1 MPYEVS
7 VVKCI
12 NYEANLLEAAL
23 NDAFLPIDALSFV
36 HPGMKIAIKANLV
49 TFKKPQAAATV
60 HPALLTALCKLL
72 IDRGA
77 SVVVGDSPGGL
88 FTPAYLATVYNA
100 TDAHAVEQT
109 GAVLNTDCRERE
121 ARYPEAKILKR
132 FSYTS
137 YLDDADAVINVCKL
151 KTHAMMGMTCAAKNM
166 FGVIPGTKKPEMH
179 YRFPDQNDFADMI
192 VDLNEYRRPELV
204 VVDAVVGMEG
214 NGPNSGTPRKIGAIL
229 AGRNPYLVD
238 LAAAK
243 IIGIPFADVP
253 VSQAAYRR
261 ELAPDAVDNVSV
273 FGDLDALC
281 VSDYQLLR
289 ARKTDLCNNRVLQ
302 SVCAVCLSAKPAL
315 TPQKCVGC
323 EICKKT
329 CPVRAITMTR
339 QKPVIDRTRCI
350 RCFCC
355 QEFCPQG
362 ALRQKR
368 PLVARVLQK

>member
-1 MPYEVS
+1 MPYDVS
-7 VVKCI
+7 VVKCAE
-12 NYEANLLEAAL
+12 YDKKVLEDAL
-23 NDAFLPIDALSFV
+23 NEAFLPIDALSFV
-36 HPGMKIAIKANLV
+36 RPGMKIAIKANLV

-72 IDRGA
+72 TDRGA

-100 TDAHAVEQT
+100 TGVHAVEQT

-121 ARYPEAKILKR
+121 VQYPEAKILKR

-137 YLDDADAVINVCKL
+137 YLDQADAVINVCKL

-166 FGVIPGTKKPEMH
+166 FGVVPGTKKPEMH
-179 YRFPDQNDFADMI
+179 CRFPDQNDFADMI

-214 NGPNSGTPRKIGAIL
+214 NGPNSGTPRQIGAIL
-229 AGRNPYLVD
+229 AGKNPYLVD

-243 IIGIPFADVP
+243 IIGIPLADVP
-253 VSQAAYRR
+253 VSEAAYRR
-261 ELAPDAVDNVSV
+261 GLAPQSVDEVSV
-273 FGDLDALC
+273 SGDLFALC
-281 VSDYQLLR
+281 IPDYQLLH
-289 ARKTDLCNNRVLQ
+289 ARGTDLSANPFLQ
-302 SVCAVCLSAKPAL
+302 SVCALCLSAKPVL
-315 TPQKCVGC
+315 TAQKCVGC
-323 EICKKT
+323 EVCKKT
-329 CPVRAITMTR
+329 CPVHAITMA
-339 QKPVIDRTRCI
+339 QKKPVIDRSRCI

-362 ALRQKR
+362 ALGQKR
-368 PLVARVLQK
+368 PLVARILQK